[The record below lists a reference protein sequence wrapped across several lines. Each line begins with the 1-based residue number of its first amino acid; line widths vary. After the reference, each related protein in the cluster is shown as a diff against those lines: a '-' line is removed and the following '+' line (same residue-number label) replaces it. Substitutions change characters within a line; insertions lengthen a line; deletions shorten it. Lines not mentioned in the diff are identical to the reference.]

1 MSSKVTFQIV
11 HGEGNIRFGPDG
23 VDLSDFVM
31 TSKGIDRPAERTF
44 QSIYSWLLRGFRIDQ
59 EVYTM
64 SVSVVVSRAIE
75 GYFWELMP
83 MDSTAA
89 WRRYV
94 QMAFERSWPLVIFVS
109 VQEKD
114 TNVSMRTEDVEGPSN
129 AGDVV
134 GPSMENEE
142 NQPRE
147 EQAMGMADEGERVG
161 IIVDEMERE
170 DSDNEQAED
179 DASSDEEGDVMATD
193 WANEDFSGLV
203 ISEGDHVPWEYKEN
217 EVIEGAR
224 YAHKDEMKEAVKH
237 WAVSLQREFRV
248 VKSTNYVYEV
258 RCMKEDCPWR
268 VHAYKGKWND
278 YWKVSIVTEHK
289 CYLQGVEKYHR
300 NITSAFVASEMYSS
314 VVGKY
319 RGQILTAIGCDGN
332 NQVLPMA
339 FAFVESE
346 NTESWYW
353 FLERVHIAVVRM
365 RPNVCLI
372 HDRHAGMLRAIDYLQ
387 NGWDEKG
394 LPAKWPDVRSRWC
407 MRHMGANFYKQ
418 FKNKHLM
425 ELFKRLCAQNQEKKF
440 NELWDKLDELT
451 TKQTDEQS
459 RRPQVEGDEPPIPLG
474 ALHDDPPT
482 MRRRSG
488 SSIRNFSQWIENE
501 PKEKWSLLFDTDGSR
516 YGIMTTNLAEVYNWV
531 MRGVRVLPL
540 VAIVEFILHGTQ
552 AYFRDRYKK
561 IGPSMA
567 DNNIVFGNVVT
578 KYMEDKIKKARRHR
592 VVAQG
597 TQVHRYEIM
606 YVDRSR
612 RGIYRKQ
619 AVQEC
624 VLKADGGCTCSCM
637 KPKLHHLPCSHVLA
651 AAGDCGISPNVYVS
665 NFFRKEAIFHTW
677 SEEIYGFGISG
688 SYTTLSAQVF
698 YIPDPSKLRVK
709 KGRRQTR
716 RIRNDMDESEAGG
729 RTLRCSKCDLRGH
742 TYKKCP
748 KNAEVPSGAD
758 ASPSGQASDGMAYD
772 TPALLNRAID
782 RNHRSFLSA
791 VEGAQLGTFRPRTS
805 REWLRVDPR
814 HVPWLRAAGLLPLC
828 RLVEAAADDRDPAK
842 RWDADRS
849 LLAALVDRW
858 RPETHTFHLPC
869 GEMAPTL
876 QDVSY
881 LLGLPLAGAPVGPVD
896 GVFGWKEDIT
906 ARFEQVMRLPHLG
919 PTSTL
924 PPYSTVGPSK
934 AWLLQFTADLLHPE
948 ADDYSVRRSLEAY
961 LLWLFGWVM
970 FTSTHGH
977 AVDFRLV
984 HYARSIADAQPQ
996 DVPQWSWGS
1005 AVLAA
1010 TYRALCEACTKT
1022 DAGAIIAGC
1031 PMLLQLWAAERF
1043 AIGRPVVDSA
1053 PYGVGRSAQ
1062 WPEDGPTM
1070 GTYWC
1075 RRGVRRGYPDF
1086 VFEFDRLQPSDV
1098 IWEPYTEEAVAA
1110 RAPLGLSSLCTR
1122 DQDYWLTILPM
1133 VFDIFVE
1140 PHCPQRVMRQ
1150 FGLRQVFP
1158 GNVQPTVPPSDHSLT
1173 RRGQLAG
1180 ALWAPR
1186 VQQYVDDWVLATE
1199 EVINE
1204 LFPHTEENY
1213 RDYLRWYLPR
1223 TRARVTFTPDAPEPH
1238 VAAVTDAYP
1247 THRDRDYFVA
1257 VMRAIS
1263 ASRREAMAAE
1273 EENRALSEARIAS
1286 LSLQLDERLLLR
1298 AADARLSGF
1307 NGFRGLLRAAQRQLA
1322 AAPRPHLRR
1331 RLLCRRRHRGGP
1343 CSAEG
1348 AADTGGFMASIAM
1361 LQQRMADAARDIS
1374 ADITAVQVRLNR
1386 GLHLT
1391 DVEQRATFD
1400 RMQEKMR
1407 AIMRVFSCRS
1417 AVDVVPPAAGYAA
1430 GIFGTGAS
1438 SSHAGRTGPTSQ
1450 FYDDDLHGADH
1461 QDVLGSSQ
1469 LGGAPEAHTQEQPEV
1484 TPVQAGRVG
1493 RAVPPD
1499 RLTYSQ
1505 GHIRAQGRRDRETDV
1520 RCEIPDLPFHLI
1532 STTRMEG
1539 RYRPSALRY
1548 LAELAK
1554 ASNNFAPDR
1563 KIGEGGFGSV
1573 YMGCLPDGRVVAIKH
1588 RGLNSPQ
1595 GMEPFKAEIAIL
1607 SAIRYKHIVP
1617 LYSYYVL
1624 VEEKQKRHLL
1634 RPSRKEKEEKEHLL
1648 VFDGGILE
1656 DTHGEEILLGVS
1668 RAIEY
1673 LQFCGQQPIIHR
1685 DIKPS
1690 NILLDGNWTPR
1701 LKDFG
1706 LGFALTEEKAET
1718 DTVIGTHGYL
1728 APEYHMERTLN
1739 LMTDVYSFG
1748 VVMMVV
1754 LTGKKSYLFDE
1765 ESVERNREEWKER
1778 EKTEE
1783 FEEDEKREE
1792 CAEEE
1797 GENTQDD
1804 KEESERQE
1812 EEKTTEEWHEWYKW
1826 DERSDRSLV
1835 SIALPL
1841 IEAGEVWKML
1851 DRRPAAEPT
1860 PRQLEAVELVA
1871 QTAVHCVRL
1880 RWEERPPISVFVTN
1894 LEKALELARY
1904 DG

>member
-64 SVSVVVSRAIE
+64 SVSVVVSRATE

-83 MDSTAA
+83 MDSTDA

-94 QMAFERSWPLVIFVS
+94 EMAFERSWPLVIFVS

-114 TNVSMRTEDVEGPSN
+114 INVSMQTEDVEGPIN

-134 GPSMENEE
+134 GPSMQNEE

-170 DSDNEQAED
+170 DSDNEEVDD

-224 YAHKDEMKEAVKH
+224 YAHKDEMKEA
-237 WAVSLQREFRV
+237 
-248 VKSTNYVYEV
+248 
-258 RCMKEDCPWR
+258 
-268 VHAYKGKWND
+268 
-278 YWKVSIVTEHK
+278 
-289 CYLQGVEKYHR
+289 
-300 NITSAFVASEMYSS
+300 
-314 VVGKY
+314 
-319 RGQILTAIGCDGN
+319 
-332 NQVLPMA
+332 
-339 FAFVESE
+339 
-346 NTESWYW
+346 
-353 FLERVHIAVVRM
+353 
-365 RPNVCLI
+365 
-372 HDRHAGMLRAIDYLQ
+372 
-387 NGWDEKG
+387 
-394 LPAKWPDVRSRWC
+394 
-407 MRHMGANFYKQ
+407 
-418 FKNKHLM
+418 
-425 ELFKRLCAQNQEKKF
+425 
-440 NELWDKLDELT
+440 
-451 TKQTDEQS
+451 
-459 RRPQVEGDEPPIPLG
+459 
-474 ALHDDPPT
+474 
-482 MRRRSG
+482 
-488 SSIRNFSQWIENE
+488 
-501 PKEKWSLLFDTDGSR
+501 
-516 YGIMTTNLAEVYNWV
+516 
-531 MRGVRVLPL
+531 
-540 VAIVEFILHGTQ
+540 
-552 AYFRDRYKK
+552 
-561 IGPSMA
+561 
-567 DNNIVFGNVVT
+567 
-578 KYMEDKIKKARRHR
+578 
-592 VVAQG
+592 
-597 TQVHRYEIM
+597 
-606 YVDRSR
+606 
-612 RGIYRKQ
+612 
-619 AVQEC
+619 
-624 VLKADGGCTCSCM
+624 
-637 KPKLHHLPCSHVLA
+637 
-651 AAGDCGISPNVYVS
+651 
-665 NFFRKEAIFHTW
+665 
-677 SEEIYGFGISG
+677 
-688 SYTTLSAQVF
+688 
-698 YIPDPSKLRVK
+698 
-709 KGRRQTR
+709 
-716 RIRNDMDESEAGG
+716 SEAGG

-772 TPALLNRAID
+772 TPALLNRGID

-814 HVPWLRAAGLLPLC
+814 HVPWYA
-828 RLVEAAADDRDPAK
+828 LVEAAADDRDPAK

-881 LLGLPLAGAPVGPVD
+881 LLGLPLAGAAVGPVD

-919 PTSTL
+919 PTTTL

-934 AWLLQFTADLLHPE
+934 AWLLQFTADLLHPD

-1075 RRGVRRGYPDF
+1075 RRGRHYAHVQVRRGYPDF

-1122 DQDYWLTILPM
+1122 DQAYWLTILPM

-1158 GNVQPTVPPSDHSLT
+1158 GNVQPTVLPADHSLT

-1257 VMRAIS
+1257 
-1263 ASRREAMAAE
+1263 ASWRY
-1273 EENRALSEARIAS
+1273 I
-1286 LSLQLDERLLLR
+1286 Q
-1298 AADARLSGF
+1298 F
-1307 NGFRGLLRAAQRQLA
+1307 
-1322 AAPRPHLRR
+1322 
-1331 RLLCRRRHRGGP
+1331 
-1343 CSAEG
+1343 
-1348 AADTGGFMASIAM
+1348 
-1361 LQQRMADAARDIS
+1361 ADAARDIS

-1391 DVEQRATFD
+1391 DVEQRVTFD

-1407 AIMRVFSCRS
+1407 AVMRVFSCRS
-1417 AVDVVPPAAGYAA
+1417 AVDVVPPAGPVQPRPRAPTVGAGPRPTAPISHGPRLPSSAPSFGSVRPTAPVSHGPRLPSSAFAGTTGASTSSAGAFATSSGAFASSSSHGASIPRPHGTLLFINTVKYLYETDGPCPAGFAA

-1461 QDVLGSSQ
+1461 HDVLGSSQ

-1499 RLTYSQ
+1499 RLTYSH
-1505 GHIRAQGRRDRETDV
+1505 GHIRAQGRRDR
-1520 RCEIPDLPFHLI
+1520 
-1532 STTRMEG
+1532 G
-1539 RYRPSALRY
+1539 
-1548 LAELAK
+1548 
-1554 ASNNFAPDR
+1554 
-1563 KIGEGGFGSV
+1563 
-1573 YMGCLPDGRVVAIKH
+1573 
-1588 RGLNSPQ
+1588 
-1595 GMEPFKAEIAIL
+1595 
-1607 SAIRYKHIVP
+1607 
-1617 LYSYYVL
+1617 
-1624 VEEKQKRHLL
+1624 KR
-1634 RPSRKEKEEKEHLL
+1634 
-1648 VFDGGILE
+1648 
-1656 DTHGEEILLGVS
+1656 
-1668 RAIEY
+1668 
-1673 LQFCGQQPIIHR
+1673 
-1685 DIKPS
+1685 
-1690 NILLDGNWTPR
+1690 
-1701 LKDFG
+1701 
-1706 LGFALTEEKAET
+1706 
-1718 DTVIGTHGYL
+1718 
-1728 APEYHMERTLN
+1728 
-1739 LMTDVYSFG
+1739 
-1748 VVMMVV
+1748 
-1754 LTGKKSYLFDE
+1754 
-1765 ESVERNREEWKER
+1765 
-1778 EKTEE
+1778 
-1783 FEEDEKREE
+1783 
-1792 CAEEE
+1792 
-1797 GENTQDD
+1797 
-1804 KEESERQE
+1804 
-1812 EEKTTEEWHEWYKW
+1812 
-1826 DERSDRSLV
+1826 
-1835 SIALPL
+1835 
-1841 IEAGEVWKML
+1841 
-1851 DRRPAAEPT
+1851 
-1860 PRQLEAVELVA
+1860 PRQ
-1871 QTAVHCVRL
+1871 
-1880 RWEERPPISVFVTN
+1880 
-1894 LEKALELARY
+1894 
-1904 DG
+1904 

>member
-1 MSSKVTFQIV
+1 
-11 HGEGNIRFGPDG
+11 
-23 VDLSDFVM
+23 M

-64 SVSVVVSRAIE
+64 SVSVVVSRATE

-94 QMAFERSWPLVIFVS
+94 EMAFERSWPLVIFVS

-114 TNVSMRTEDVEGPSN
+114 INVSMQTEDVEGPIN

-134 GPSMENEE
+134 GPSMQNEE

-170 DSDNEQAED
+170 DSDNEEADD

-203 ISEGDHVPWEYKEN
+203 ILEGDHVPWEYKEN
-217 EVIEGAR
+217 EVIDGAR

-314 VVGKY
+314 VVGNIGFEPKSIIRHIENKFKYTISYVKACRAKQKIIEMRYGTFEASYDNLPRLLATIAQRNNNTYYDLHTFTSVDDRTKSVLQRAFFSLGACINAFVHCRPVLCIDGTFMTGKY

-332 NQVLPMA
+332 NQVVPMA

-387 NGWDEKG
+387 NGWDEKR

-425 ELFKRLCAQNQEKKF
+425 ELFKRLCAKNQEKKF

-488 SSIRNFSQWIENE
+488 SSIRNFTQWIENE
-501 PKEKWSLLFDTDGSR
+501 PTEKWSLLFDTDGSR

-567 DNNIVFGNVVT
+567 DNNIVFG
-578 KYMEDKIKKARRHR
+578 
-592 VVAQG
+592 
-597 TQVHRYEIM
+597 
-606 YVDRSR
+606 
-612 RGIYRKQ
+612 
-619 AVQEC
+619 
-624 VLKADGGCTCSCM
+624 
-637 KPKLHHLPCSHVLA
+637 
-651 AAGDCGISPNVYVS
+651 
-665 NFFRKEAIFHTW
+665 
-677 SEEIYGFGISG
+677 
-688 SYTTLSAQVF
+688 
-698 YIPDPSKLRVK
+698 
-709 KGRRQTR
+709 
-716 RIRNDMDESEAGG
+716 
-729 RTLRCSKCDLRGH
+729 
-742 TYKKCP
+742 
-748 KNAEVPSGAD
+748 
-758 ASPSGQASDGMAYD
+758 
-772 TPALLNRAID
+772 
-782 RNHRSFLSA
+782 
-791 VEGAQLGTFRPRTS
+791 
-805 REWLRVDPR
+805 
-814 HVPWLRAAGLLPLC
+814 
-828 RLVEAAADDRDPAK
+828 
-842 RWDADRS
+842 
-849 LLAALVDRW
+849 
-858 RPETHTFHLPC
+858 
-869 GEMAPTL
+869 
-876 QDVSY
+876 
-881 LLGLPLAGAPVGPVD
+881 
-896 GVFGWKEDIT
+896 
-906 ARFEQVMRLPHLG
+906 FEQVMRLPHLG
-919 PTSTL
+919 PANTL

-934 AWLLQFTADLLHPE
+934 AWLLQFTADLLHPD
-948 ADDYSVRRSLEAY
+948 ADNNSVRRSLEAY

-984 HYARSIADAQPQ
+984 HYARSIVDAQPQ

-1075 RRGVRRGYPDF
+1075 RRGRRYAHVQVRRGYPDF

-1122 DQDYWLTILPM
+1122 DQAYWLTILPM

-1158 GNVQPTVPPSDHSLT
+1158 GNVQPTVLPADHSLT

-1247 THRDRDYFVA
+1247 THRDRDYFV
-1257 VMRAIS
+1257 
-1263 ASRREAMAAE
+1263 
-1273 EENRALSEARIAS
+1273 
-1286 LSLQLDERLLLR
+1286 
-1298 AADARLSGF
+1298 G
-1307 NGFRGLLRAAQRQLA
+1307 
-1322 AAPRPHLRR
+1322 
-1331 RLLCRRRHRGGP
+1331 
-1343 CSAEG
+1343 
-1348 AADTGGFMASIAM
+1348 
-1361 LQQRMADAARDIS
+1361 ADAARDIS

-1391 DVEQRATFD
+1391 DVEQRVTFD

-1407 AIMRVFSCRS
+1407 AVMRVFSCRS
-1417 AVDVVPPAAGYAA
+1417 AVDIVPPAGPVQPRPRAPTVGAGPRPTVPVSHRPRLPSSAPSFGAVRPTAPVSHGPRLPSSAFAGTTGASASSAGAFATSSGAFASSSSHGASIPRPHGFAA
-1430 GIFGTGAS
+1430 GIFGTWAS
-1438 SSHAGRTGPTSQ
+1438 SGQ
-1450 FYDDDLHGADH
+1450 
-1461 QDVLGSSQ
+1461 
-1469 LGGAPEAHTQEQPEV
+1469 
-1484 TPVQAGRVG
+1484 
-1493 RAVPPD
+1493 
-1499 RLTYSQ
+1499 
-1505 GHIRAQGRRDRETDV
+1505 
-1520 RCEIPDLPFHLI
+1520 
-1532 STTRMEG
+1532 
-1539 RYRPSALRY
+1539 
-1548 LAELAK
+1548 
-1554 ASNNFAPDR
+1554 
-1563 KIGEGGFGSV
+1563 
-1573 YMGCLPDGRVVAIKH
+1573 
-1588 RGLNSPQ
+1588 
-1595 GMEPFKAEIAIL
+1595 
-1607 SAIRYKHIVP
+1607 
-1617 LYSYYVL
+1617 
-1624 VEEKQKRHLL
+1624 
-1634 RPSRKEKEEKEHLL
+1634 
-1648 VFDGGILE
+1648 
-1656 DTHGEEILLGVS
+1656 EIL
-1668 RAIEY
+1668 
-1673 LQFCGQQPIIHR
+1673 P
-1685 DIKPS
+1685 
-1690 NILLDGNWTPR
+1690 
-1701 LKDFG
+1701 
-1706 LGFALTEEKAET
+1706 
-1718 DTVIGTHGYL
+1718 
-1728 APEYHMERTLN
+1728 M
-1739 LMTDVYSFG
+1739 
-1748 VVMMVV
+1748 
-1754 LTGKKSYLFDE
+1754 
-1765 ESVERNREEWKER
+1765 RE
-1778 EKTEE
+1778 
-1783 FEEDEKREE
+1783 
-1792 CAEEE
+1792 
-1797 GENTQDD
+1797 
-1804 KEESERQE
+1804 
-1812 EEKTTEEWHEWYKW
+1812 
-1826 DERSDRSLV
+1826 L
-1835 SIALPL
+1835 
-1841 IEAGEVWKML
+1841 
-1851 DRRPAAEPT
+1851 
-1860 PRQLEAVELVA
+1860 
-1871 QTAVHCVRL
+1871 
-1880 RWEERPPISVFVTN
+1880 
-1894 LEKALELARY
+1894 
-1904 DG
+1904 